1 MFARTAAAR
10 LAQRRS
16 IGTRSH
22 RAFTST
28 SSISKNIAP
37 DDKPDLFLPRIT
49 ERRVNEGGPGGRQS
63 NADLRVAIFGATGFI
78 GKHLCHQ
85 LGTFHKPEHYL
96 YEFTNTWNATIRNPN
111 ITQELSLI
119 ILRTNACRFYRP
131 IISSRYQSNTIFSIV
146 ALISK

>member
-16 IGTRSH
+16 IGTCSH

-96 YEFTNTWNATIRNPN
+96 YEFTDTWNATIRNPN
-111 ITQELSLI
+111 ITQGLSLI

-131 IISSRYQSNTIFSIV
+131 IISSRYVI
-146 ALISK
+146 LISK

>member
-10 LAQRRS
+10 LAHRRS

-85 LGTFHKPEHYL
+85 LGTFHKPR
-96 YEFTNTWNATIRNPN
+96 IRGILQYGIL
-111 ITQELSLI
+111 IT
-119 ILRTNACRFYRP
+119 RKVCP
-131 IISSRYQSNTIFSIV
+131 
-146 ALISK
+146 